1 MFAGGWLV
9 IVVAPETVSVAGSGN
24 NNTFLT
30 KIFLVLD
37 KVQAERCLYQI
48 VFMFNT
54 SRFNKSSENRN
65 MIKEGVILKVLGLKS
80 IFS

>member
-30 KIFLVLD
+30 KKFLVLD
-37 KVQAERCLYQI
+37 KVQYREMSLSNSAHVQYI
-48 VFMFNT
+48 TF
-54 SRFNKSSENRN
+54 
-65 MIKEGVILKVLGLKS
+65 
-80 IFS
+80 